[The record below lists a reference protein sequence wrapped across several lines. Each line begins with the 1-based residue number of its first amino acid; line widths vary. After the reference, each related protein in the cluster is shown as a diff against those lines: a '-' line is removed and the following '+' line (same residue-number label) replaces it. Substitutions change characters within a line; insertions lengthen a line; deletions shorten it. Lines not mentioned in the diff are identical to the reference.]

1 MQTGELDDNFM
12 FKVRPF
18 LWHDLIRLGR
28 AHDGGYVVPAE
39 IVRKTRILISLG
51 YGNDYSFEKD
61 FLWFSPQS
69 KVILIDENAGALFY
83 LCDLVSSC
91 LKRLTFNG
99 GHPRAATRNLFM
111 FLGLKRTRDI
121 QVRRNRVASSRT
133 TKSQVTLSSLLNEFD
148 SSELVLK
155 IDIEGSEYECLLETK
170 KLANLSCLIVEF
182 HNIPN
187 EQDVFDEVLSKIQID
202 FILVNTHINNFG
214 KIINGVP
221 EAIELSFV
229 NRRFVLSNLPLV
241 NVIPSVLD
249 QRNSVRFPEVHY
261 TFK

>member
-1 MQTGELDDNFM
+1 MS
-12 FKVRPF
+12 KVRPF
-18 LWHDLIRLGR
+18 HWQDLIRLGR

-39 IVRKTRILISLG
+39 IVRKTKVLMSLG

-61 FLWFSPQS
+61 YLQFCPKS
-69 KVILIDENAGALFY
+69 KVILIDENASLFFY
-83 LCDLVSSC
+83 LCDLALSC

-111 FLGLKRTRDI
+111 FFGLKRMGNI
-121 QVRRNRVASSRT
+121 KLRRNRVASSLT
-133 TKSQVTLSSLLNEFD
+133 TKSQVTLSLLLDGFD
-148 SSELVLK
+148 TSEIVLK
-155 IDIEGSEYECLLETK
+155 MDIEGSEYECLLETK
-170 KLANLSCLIVEF
+170 KLADLSCLIVEF

-187 EQDVFDEVLSKIQID
+187 SQDVFDAVLRKIEID

-221 EAIELSFV
+221 EVIELTFV
-229 NRRFVLSNLPLV
+229 NKRFMLSNLPLV
-241 NVIPSVLD
+241 SAIPSVLD
-249 QRNSVRFPEVHY
+249 QRNSVRFPEVHH